1 LSTGISNAKKVK
13 SNILK
18 LEKSSVSG
26 KFLFDSISYVGSS
39 SLDLT
44 VTMGPIYKELCDKT

>member
-1 LSTGISNAKKVK
+1 VK

-18 LEKSSVSG
+18 LESHLTVEIFG
-26 KFLFDSISYVGSS
+26 LTVFPNSYVGSS

-44 VTMGPIYKELCDKT
+44 VTMGPIYKEFCDKT